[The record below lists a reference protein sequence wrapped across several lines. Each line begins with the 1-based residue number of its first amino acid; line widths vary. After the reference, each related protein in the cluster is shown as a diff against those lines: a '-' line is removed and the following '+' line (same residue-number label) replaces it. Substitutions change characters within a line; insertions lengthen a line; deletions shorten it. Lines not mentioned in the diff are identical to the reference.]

1 MRVFKRKSECYVETA
16 GTINVMDKPDD
27 KANQSRA
34 EEVDIKKVIEKYGI
48 MPIEML
54 NMAKQPLFIDNL
66 GSELTYNERLK
77 QIQEVEDY
85 YDTQLPAKVRKA
97 FRDSKDN
104 FYNALITGNYEK
116 FIDYKILEQD
126 QIAEIESKRNAKK
139 IKIAQLEN
147 QLANTEKELE
157 NLRAVKEVKM
167 NENQV

>member
-1 MRVFKRKSECYVETA
+1 MRTFKRKTECYFITK
-16 GTINVMDKPDD
+16 GTINRLEREDD

-54 NMAKQPLFIDNL
+54 NIAKTPLYIDNL

-97 FRDSKDN
+97 FGDSKDN

-116 FIDYKILEQD
+116 FVDFKILEQE
-126 QIAEIESKRNAKK
+126 QIEEIENRRNAKK
-139 IKIAQLEN
+139 IKIA
-147 QLANTEKELE
+147 ELE
-157 NLRAVKEVKM
+157 KSLEATKIQLDELKGLKNEV
-167 NENQV
+167 QAD

>member
-1 MRVFKRKSECYVETA
+1 MRKFKRKSECYVETA

-54 NMAKQPLFIDNL
+54 NIAKQPLFIDNL

-97 FRDSKDN
+97 FNDNKDN

-116 FIDYKILEQD
+116 FIDYKILEKE

-139 IKIAQLEN
+139 LKISQLEN
-147 QLANTEKELE
+147 QLANTQAELDS
-157 NLRAVKEVKM
+157 LKATKEVQT
-167 NENQV
+167 NDNTL

>member
-1 MRVFKRKSECYVETA
+1 MRTFKRKTDCYFVTN
-16 GTINVMDKPDD
+16 GTINRLEREDD

-54 NMAKQPLFIDNL
+54 NIAKTPLYIDNL

-97 FRDSKDN
+97 FGDSKDN

-116 FIDYKILEQD
+116 FIDFKILEKE
-126 QIAEIESKRNAKK
+126 QIEEIENRRNAKK
-139 IKIAQLEN
+139 IKIAELEN
-147 QLANTEKELE
+147 QLETTKIQLNELKGLK
-157 NLRAVKEVKM
+157 NEV
-167 NENQV
+167 QAD